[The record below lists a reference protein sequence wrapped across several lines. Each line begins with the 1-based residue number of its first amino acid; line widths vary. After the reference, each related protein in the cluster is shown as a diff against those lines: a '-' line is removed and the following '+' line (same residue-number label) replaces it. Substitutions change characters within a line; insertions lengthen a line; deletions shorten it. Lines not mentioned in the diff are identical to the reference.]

1 MDEIPSV
8 HEYDRGHWPVVAQ
21 ISDREA
27 GMVSPF
33 HRHPTA
39 QLLYAVS
46 GVMVVS
52 TELGQWIVPPTR
64 GVWLPIGTWHSVRMV
79 TPVQMRSIFIR
90 EDALAGLPPTC
101 CVLAI
106 SPLLRELIIA
116 AIGIAHPYL
125 ENSRDGRVMRL
136 LLDEIH
142 TVTELPLSLPMPQSS
157 DLLSLCAELRRFPMR
172 SIPAREWAAKLGMD
186 VRTLQRRFERETG
199 LTFGRWQRQ
208 ARLVMALEQLALG
221 RKIIDVALTLGYESP
236 TAFSTMFK
244 RELGIAPSGFF
255 G

>member
-8 HEYDRGHWPVVAQ
+8 HEYDRGHSPVVAQ
-21 ISDREA
+21 VSDRDA

-39 QLLYAVS
+39 QLLYAVE

-52 TELGQWIVPPTR
+52 TEFGQWIVPPTR
-64 GVWLPIGTWHSVRMV
+64 GVWLPIGTLHSVRMV
-79 TPVQMRSIFIR
+79 TQVRMRSIFIR
-90 EDALAGLPPTC
+90 EDALAGLPQTC

-116 AIGIAHPYL
+116 AVGIVHPYD
-125 ENSRDGRVMRL
+125 EAGRDGRVMRL

-142 TVTELPLSLPMPQSS
+142 TVTELPLALPMPKSA
-157 DLLSLCAELRRFPMR
+157 DLQAICADLRRNPARTM
-172 SIPAREWAAKLGMD
+172 PAREWAEKLGID

-208 ARLVMALEQLALG
+208 ARLVVALEQLALG
-221 RKIIDVALTLGYESP
+221 RKIIDVALELGYESP

-244 RELGIAPSGFF
+244 RELGIAPSSFF